1 MMKHIKAIQHILAPI
16 DFGQAS
22 DHALTM
28 AMQLAGVLKARLTL
42 LHVVQNLI
50 MPSPH
55 TGIGLA
61 QYLDEVEAQAQQ
73 SLSECAQRVQ
83 AAGLIC
89 ETVTQLGS
97 PFQAI
102 IDHATEQQVDL
113 IVMGTHGHTGL
124 QHILLGS
131 VAERVVRLSP
141 CPVLVTQ
148 GEQVETAAA

>member
-1 MMKHIKAIQHILAPI
+1 MKHIKAIEHILAPI

-22 DHALTM
+22 DHALTT
-28 AMQLAGVLKARLTL
+28 AIQLAGVLKARVTL
-42 LHVVQNLI
+42 LHVVQNPM

-61 QYLDEVEAQAQQ
+61 QYLDEVEAQARQ
-73 SLSECAQRVQ
+73 SLAECARRVQ
-83 AAGLIC
+83 AAGLSC

-102 IDHATEQQVDL
+102 IDYASDQQADL

-124 QHILLGS
+124 QHMLLGS

-141 CPVLVTQ
+141 CPVLVTR
-148 GEQVETAAA
+148 GEEIEAAAA